1 MPAAPWLS
9 WYRKEYLVEMFFN
22 PFSTII
28 WCGGTPWILRWYARW
43 VARQHGRF
51 TLFWWAKRCFYSL
64 HLSFFAIL
72 PFLPLNR
79 SWLLEKD
86 RMLVEKRTIV
96 YLSVAMTRYLF
107 LRFLSLTE
115 FTMEMEIH
123 LRDECILL
131 IPFNLYLLQKSVWYF
146 KDYVYNHVPRPDGC
160 KVTLWDRP
168 FSTEPL
174 IRSSRIFTCVI
185 NKWIGNVNVYCI
197 I

>member
-1 MPAAPWLS
+1 MTRRDA
-9 WYRKEYLVEMFFN
+9 
-22 PFSTII
+22 
-28 WCGGTPWILRWYARW
+28 GILRWYARW

-72 PFLPLNR
+72 PFLALNR

-107 LRFLSLTE
+107 LRFLLLTE
-115 FTMEMEIH
+115 F
-123 LRDECILL
+123 RILNRAYYGDT
-131 IPFNLYLLQKSVWYF
+131 PFWWMHHKYQFIFICCKSRCDISRIMF
-146 KDYVYNHVPRPDGC
+146 TIMSQDLMGAS
-160 KVTLWDRP
+160 VTLWDRP
-168 FSTEPL
+168 FSTESL
-174 IRSSRIFTCVI
+174 IRSSSICTCVI
-185 NKWIGNVNVYCI
+185 NKWTAHNWNMNVNVYCI

>member
-9 WYRKEYLVEMFFN
+9 WYRKEYHVEMFFD

-72 PFLPLNR
+72 PFLPLSR

-96 YLSVAMTRYLF
+96 YLSVAMIRYLF
-107 LRFLSLTE
+107 LRFLLLTE
-115 FTMEMEIH
+115 FTMEIH
-123 LRDECILL
+123 PPLGWMHL
-131 IPFNLYLLQKSVWYF
+131 INTNWSLSAARVGVIFQGLCLQSCR
-146 KDYVYNHVPRPDGC
+146 PRPDGC
-160 KVTLWDRP
+160 KRHFMASAVFNRASYKELKHMYLRY
-168 FSTEPL
+168 
-174 IRSSRIFTCVI
+174 
-185 NKWIGNVNVYCI
+185 K
-197 I
+197 

>member
-9 WYRKEYLVEMFFN
+9 WYGKEYPLEMFFN

-86 RMLVEKRTIV
+86 RMLVERRTIV
-96 YLSVAMTRYLF
+96 YLSVAMAWYLF
-107 LRFLSLTE
+107 LRFLLLTE
-115 FTMEMEIH
+115 FRILNSAYYGDTPLGWMH
-123 LRDECILL
+123 LINTNWSLFAARVGAIFQGLC
-131 IPFNLYLLQKSVWYF
+131 LQ
-146 KDYVYNHVPRPDGC
+146 HVPRPDGC
-160 KVTLWDRP
+160 KRDFMGSAVFNRVSYKEHKHMCLRY
-168 FSTEPL
+168 
-174 IRSSRIFTCVI
+174 
-185 NKWIGNVNVYCI
+185 KKNVNCR
-197 I
+197 